1 MKIQNKYVFKKYY
14 KWIPIFKK
22 KRMGL
27 AWLPGTG
34 AWACQT
40 ETLGSGMFVKPK
52 YLAYGMAQVPWV

>member
-1 MKIQNKYVFKKYY
+1 MFLRNIISEFLYFK
-14 KWIPIFKK
+14 KK

>member
-1 MKIQNKYVFKKYY
+1 MFLRNIISEFLYL
-14 KWIPIFKK
+14 KK

-27 AWLPGTG
+27 AWLPGIG